1 MRLIKGRY
9 GIFTVASKNITVDG
23 PTEND
28 NAFLTDFAGFL
39 KC

>member
-1 MRLIKGRY
+1 MRLIKGRD
-9 GIFTVASKNITVDG
+9 GIFTVALKNITVDG

-28 NAFLTDFAGFL
+28 DAFLTDFAGFL